1 MAVTQVELIL
11 KMDFIPTVSLGILG
25 TTVFVVLG
33 SHYLFVNRGASNRLY
48 AMTVLFSNT
57 GYLGT
62 PLFIAAFGKDR
73 VLPVVI
79 GMGLNVFFY
88 GAMTAWVAA
97 VKDDSDRRSGASVV
111 ANILGARAKNPLVVA
126 PVRGMGL
133 SAAQL
138 TVPLESLCRIFGNCA
153 APGGLFALGLF
164 LVWPKNDLGNRRGH
178 LDYVLQAD
186 RPAGCDVGTCFPY
199 IRYGIVLGR

>member
-11 KMDFIPTVSLGILG
+11 NMDFIPTVSLGIIG
-25 TTVFVVLG
+25 TTVFAVLG

-62 PLFIAAFGKDR
+62 RLFIAAFGKDR

-97 VKDDSDRRSGASVV
+97 VKDGSDRRSGASVV

-126 PVRGMGL
+126 PVRGMGP

-138 TVPLESLCRIFGNCA
+138 TVPVPLESLCRIFGNCA

-164 LVWPKNDLGNRRGH
+164 LVGQKMTSGLGE
-178 LDYVLQAD
+178 V
-186 RPAGCDVGTCFPY
+186 T
-199 IRYGIVLGR
+199 